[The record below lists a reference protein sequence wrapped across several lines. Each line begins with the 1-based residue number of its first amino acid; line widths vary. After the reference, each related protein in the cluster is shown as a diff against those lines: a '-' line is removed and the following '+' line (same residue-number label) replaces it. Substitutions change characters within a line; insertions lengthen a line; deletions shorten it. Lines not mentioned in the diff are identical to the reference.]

1 MLKLVKDNDECTFK
15 YVGWEEGPIYA
26 PLVAYCKVVPL
37 SMSMKGEVGGG
48 CLNRVVTNAVASNDG
63 HTTRGSG
70 SSRR

>member
-1 MLKLVKDNDECTFK
+1 MYIQVCGLGGRTYLCPFGSILQSSPTF
-15 YVGWEEGPIYA
+15 YVNEG
-26 PLVAYCKVVPL
+26 V
-37 SMSMKGEVGGG
+37 VGGG